1 MSIIINKNTKILVQ
15 GLTGKEGKFHASQ
28 MLEYGSQVVG
38 GVTPGKGG
46 TSVLDLPVFNT
57 VSEARAATGAD
68 TSIIFVPAG
77 GAADAVLEAAHAGI
91 HTIVCITEGVPIQDM
106 VPVKAEVDRLG
117 ARLIGPN
124 CPGLITPGECKL
136 GIMPGHIF
144 SPGPVG
150 FVSRSGTLTYQAVDE
165 LTRNGLG
172 QSTCVGIGGDPIIG
186 TSFLDCVKLFLDDPA
201 TKALV
206 LIGEIGGGQEEEAA
220 AYLTGKN
227 IPTVAMIAGR
237 TAPEGKRMGH
247 AGAIVSGGVG
257 TAQGKVEAFERAGI
271 PVADTTQELVE
282 QLKKLMATANV

>member
-1 MSIIINKNTKILVQ
+1 MSILIHKNSKVLVQ
-15 GLTGKEGKFHASQ
+15 GITGKEGMFHAKQ
-28 MLEYGSQVVG
+28 MLEYGTLVVG
-38 GVTPGKGG
+38 GCTPGKGG
-46 TSVLDLPVFNT
+46 TKVLDKPVFNT
-57 VSEARAATGAD
+57 VAQGRAATGAD
-68 TSIIFVPAG
+68 TSIIFVPAP
-77 GAADAVLEAAHAGI
+77 GAADAILEAAHAGI
-91 HTIVCITEGVPIQDM
+91 GTIVCITEGVPIQDM
-106 VPVKAEVDRLG
+106 VPVHAEVKRLG

-136 GIMPGHIF
+136 GIMPAHIF

-165 LTRNGLG
+165 LSRNGLG

-186 TSFLDCVKLFLDDPA
+186 TSFLDCVKMFLDDPA

-220 AYLTGKN
+220 AYLVGKK

-237 TAPEGKRMGH
+237 TAPPGKRMGH

-257 TAQGKVEAFERAGI
+257 TAQGKVDAFEKAGI
-271 PVADTTQELVE
+271 PVSDTTQELVAE
-282 QLKKLMATANV
+282 LKKRMATANV

>member
-1 MSIIINKNTKILVQ
+1 MSIFINKNTKILVQ
-15 GLTGKEGKFHASQ
+15 GITGKEGMFHAKQ

-38 GVTPGKGG
+38 GCTPGKGG
-46 TSVLDLPVFNT
+46 TTVLDRPVFNT
-57 VSEARAATGAD
+57 VAEGRAATGAD
-68 TSIIFVPAG
+68 TSIIFVPAF
-77 GAADAVLEAAHAGI
+77 GAADAILEAAHAGMK
-91 HTIVCITEGVPIQDM
+91 TVVCITEGVPIQDM

-117 ARLIGPN
+117 VRLIGPN

-136 GIMPGHIF
+136 GIMPAHIF

-186 TSFLDCVKLFLDDPA
+186 TSFLDCVKAFLDDPA

-220 AYLTGKN
+220 RFLAGKKM
-227 IPTVAMIAGR
+227 PTVAMIAGR
-237 TAPEGKRMGH
+237 TAPPGKRMGH

-257 TAQGKVEAFERAGI
+257 TAQGKVEAFEKAGI
-271 PVADTTQELVE
+271 PVADTTFELVQE
-282 QLKKLMATANV
+282 LKKLMATASV

>member
-1 MSIIINKNTKILVQ
+1 MSIIINKNTRIVVQ
-15 GLTGKEGKFHASQ
+15 GITGKEGLFHTRQ
-28 MLEYGSQVVG
+28 MIEYGSQVVS

-46 TSVLDLPVFNT
+46 TKIDNIPVFNT
-57 VSEARAATGAD
+57 VAQAREATQAD
-68 TSIIFVPAG
+68 TSIIFVPAA
-77 GAADAVLEAAHAGI
+77 GAADAILEAGHAGI
-91 HTIVCITEGVPIQDM
+91 KTVVCITEGVPIQDM
-106 VPVKAEVDRLG
+106 VAVHAEIKRLG
-117 ARLIGPN
+117 CRLVGPN

-136 GIMPGHIF
+136 GIMPAHIF

-186 TSFLDCVKLFLDDPA
+186 TSFLDSVKMFLDDPA

-220 AYLTGKN
+220 AYLAGKS
-227 IPTVAMIAGR
+227 IPAVAMIAGR
-237 TAPEGKRMGH
+237 TAPPGKRMGH

-257 TAQGKVEAFERAGI
+257 TAQGKVDAFEKAGI
-271 PVADTTQELVE
+271 PVADTTRDLVAE
-282 QLKKLMATANV
+282 LKKRMAAVGV